1 MNDPDAS
8 TAVPTISAHIVVRD
22 AARAA
27 AWYAEVFG
35 AREENR
41 LAVPDG
47 RLMQVA
53 LRSATR
59 R

>member
-27 AWYAEVFG
+27 GWYAEVFG
-35 AREENR
+35 AREENGSPSLTGGLCR
-41 LAVPDG
+41 
-47 RLMQVA
+47 
-53 LRSATR
+53 
-59 R
+59 